1 MVLPATRLFCFSE
14 IMRELGGHSMRRKL
28 LITALTIGFLII
40 PFLIHAE
47 VYKWI
52 DDKGTI
58 HFTDDYSNIPSP
70 YWERLKVE
78 VRKDIREEGP
88 LPGPQEI
95 IPGAK
100 EEQSKTDIYR
110 EEEVWR
116 EEKMRSWMEQLEAAT
131 ANYESVQRRF
141 MESAE
146 ALSRRRFGSPTQY
159 KFDIIKLDVLNQE
172 RMKYKA
178 QFEEADEM
186 LRKLSEP
193 DYWGAAS
200 VMGEEKAADV
210 YGIGENWWRERV
222 RPWKE
227 KLEELNVRYENAEKK
242 FMEKSEDLSRRGFG
256 NRHTIKAKIIEL
268 DRANKEALDYQA
280 QISENEGVLERI
292 SKDAEESMADPDWL
306 K

>member
-1 MVLPATRLFCFSE
+1 MARKVLIAGFL
-14 IMRELGGHSMRRKL
+14 
-28 LITALTIGFLII
+28 IGFLMT
-40 PFLIHAE
+40 PFLVQAE

-52 DDKGTI
+52 DGNGTI
-58 HFTDDYSNIPSP
+58 HFTDDYGNVPSS
-70 YWERLKVE
+70 YRERLKVE
-78 VRKDIREEGP
+78 IRKGIQEEEMVSGT
-88 LPGPQEI
+88 QKI
-95 IPGAK
+95 IPGVK
-100 EEQSKTDIYR
+100 EEESKAVLNG
-110 EEEVWR
+110 EEAWR

-178 QFEEADEM
+178 QFEEANEM

-193 DYWGAAS
+193 DYWVAAS

-227 KLEELNVRYENAEKK
+227 KLEELNVRYENSEKK
-242 FMEKSEDLSRRGFG
+242 FMEMSEDLSKRRYG

-268 DRANKEALDYQA
+268 DRANKEALDYRA
-280 QISENEGVLERI
+280 QIAEDEGVLERI